1 MERTEEEVRSRRG
14 AGRLGLQRGHGGMGW
29 RGHVRLILLKDRAA
43 AELMVVRSPRKP
55 PTVHSYSGG
64 TRTSRRHAA
73 WQAPPASAL
82 SRSRARTR
90 RSPRHMARMT
100 TGANGVQPEV
110 HAEHNARTQSA
121 GAYVGE
127 VRARGAGQLG
137 APGHAAPKQWCFPI
151 RSLMLGRNRR
161 LHPIQTRR
169 KKVGAS
175 CDSGAPAAASR
186 RCLGLAGPAELAP
199 LPIRPRRRSSADCWS
214 RKPHSPPY
222 ICGTAVDSTTSTGSA
237 RIPRRSSKHADRQP
251 GSCGWHRA
259 QHGECDGA
267 EPRRRPSKEGR
278 G

>member
-169 KKVGAS
+169 KE
-175 CDSGAPAAASR
+175 SR
-186 RCLGLAGPAELAP
+186 RELRQRRTGGCFPSLSRSRRSSRVGPPSDSPSPAFLGRLLVSEAP
-199 LPIRPRRRSSADCWS
+199 LPTVHLWYRGGFD
-214 RKPHSPPY
+214 
-222 ICGTAVDSTTSTGSA
+222 DE
-237 RIPRRSSKHADRQP
+237 
-251 GSCGWHRA
+251 HRLSENTETIQQA
-259 QHGECDGA
+259 C
-267 EPRRRPSKEGR
+267 RPSTWKLR
-278 G
+278 LASCPARRV